1 MLKYQ
6 PDLQSSSE
14 YQSGL
19 LFSHHTT
26 FLRLTDISMKQYL
39 YYCNILHFIFQ
50 HLWQWQSK
58 IVSDSLSQES
68 LYQVPLV
75 LFAFFFFSS
84 FFLLSFYFT
93 FFPSPE
99 SCACLGK
106 LGRLNTAFSAL
117 SAVIREFGVQGK
129 VQCIP
134 FLCHSRSWWVIL
146 CSKLWQNYSKIGYI
160 MCSCCHHLYN
170 FQPCS
175 GSLTEAM
182 PQMKML

>member
-1 MLKYQ
+1 MFHLHWKSLCSWEFLSAIKSRSPVLEYQ

-75 LFAFFFFSS
+75 LFAFFFFFLLFSS
-84 FFLLSFYFT
+84 FFLFYI
-93 FFPSPE
+93 FPFP
-99 SCACLGK
+99 
-106 LGRLNTAFSAL
+106 
-117 SAVIREFGVQGK
+117 
-129 VQCIP
+129 
-134 FLCHSRSWWVIL
+134 W
-146 CSKLWQNYSKIGYI
+146 I
-160 MCSCCHHLYN
+160 MCLLREAGEIEYCIFCSVCCYLRIW
-170 FQPCS
+170 CA
-175 GSLTEAM
+175 G
-182 PQMKML
+182 